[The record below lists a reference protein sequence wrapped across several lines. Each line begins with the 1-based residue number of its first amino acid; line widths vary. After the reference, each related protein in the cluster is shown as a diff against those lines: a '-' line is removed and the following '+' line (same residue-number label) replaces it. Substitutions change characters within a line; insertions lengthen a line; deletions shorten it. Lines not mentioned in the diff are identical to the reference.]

1 MDKKC
6 FYCNRPEVIG
16 ELELSK
22 FEPVYFCSESCRAEI
37 NYFMNYYKSNEKWF
51 FIFIGIVLFLIPLF
65 FLTSD
70 LSRDIIIFGQI
81 IIVGVVAIKFPFPTP
96 ETSRWL
102 GLKRSI
108 VYTRWLGYTLVI
120 GGLLATCFLG

>member
-22 FEPVYFCSESCRAEI
+22 FEPVCYCSESCRAEI
-37 NYFMNYYKSNEKWF
+37 NYFMNYYKSYEKWS
-51 FIFIGIVLFLIPLF
+51 FIAIGIVLFLMPLF

-70 LSRDIIIFGQI
+70 LSREMTLFGQI
-81 IIVGVVAIKFPFPTP
+81 IMVGVVAIKFPLPTP

-102 GLKRSI
+102 GLKRSV
-108 VYTRWLGYTLVI
+108 VYTRWLGFTLVI
-120 GGLLATCFLG
+120 GGLLAIFFF